1 MPINIV
7 KVYEIL
13 QRKATIYVGK
23 NSQERWTGHIQQDP
37 GQAIWR
43 WYFNRQQNSQRGEKN
58 AEDLTI
64 DVASAHGDEEPAH

>member
-23 NSQERWTGHIQQDP
+23 NNQERGTGHIQQDI
-37 GQAIWR
+37 G
-43 WYFNRQQNSQRGEKN
+43 
-58 AEDLTI
+58 
-64 DVASAHGDEEPAH
+64 